1 MPNAMPKSA
10 ARPPVLS
17 FAERDRR
24 WAAVRTLMHERGLD
38 CLVVAGFRAREM
50 YESYISDD
58 YNEQCTVL
66 PLEGEPVV
74 LTWANLRVLRAR
86 WSEERGHA
94 LWVKDYRVAT
104 SGAQAAEVAR
114 EKLQGGRRLGLV
126 GLRSEA
132 PTETFGAV
140 PANWWEPFSQ
150 ALAGV
155 GFEDISEEFSHLM
168 LVKSAEELAQVRYAA
183 KAAEA
188 GCRVIAEVAAEGV
201 GEEVIYAEAVRAMY
215 RFGIGLRYPNIVM
228 NSGPAT
234 LSWGPPRWTTR
245 GEAPRRLERGDLMQA
260 ELMPM
265 CGNQEIQVQMT
276 VAIDPLDEI
285 NCKCEK
291 VARQSYEM
299 GLKALRPGITFAD
312 LVAAMAAPLKVAGC
326 WCYTPLVHS
335 VGPHF
340 LLGRPAINMEKVDL
354 GVRFVGPV
362 QARRRTAVLRP
373 GMVFAFEPNACLGRN
388 RVNLGG
394 TVIVTENGCEELNR
408 IPTRVTH
415 KPSRGARRAGAAK
428 VEQPVRGARASGS
441 SKPARPARKRRS
453 GSRRR

>member
-1 MPNAMPKSA
+1 MPKIA
-10 ARPPVLS
+10 VRPPVLS

-24 WAAVRTLMHERGLD
+24 WAAVRALMRERRFD

-58 YNEQCTVL
+58 YNEECSIL
-66 PLEGEPVV
+66 PLEGDPVV
-74 LTWANLRVLRAR
+74 LTWANLRVLRAQ
-86 WSEERGHA
+86 WSAERGHA
-94 LWVKDYRVAT
+94 LWVNDYRVAT
-104 SGAQAAEVAR
+104 SGAQAAQVVR
-114 EKLQGGRRLGLV
+114 EKLDGGHRVGVV
-126 GLRSEA
+126 GLRSSA
-132 PTETFGAV
+132 PTEPFGAI
-140 PANWWEPFSQ
+140 PANWWEQFVQLLP
-150 ALAGV
+150 GV
-155 GFEDISEEFSHLM
+155 AFEDISEQFSHLM

-188 GCRVIAEVAAEGV
+188 GCRAIAEVAAEGV
-201 GEEVIYAEAVRAMY
+201 GEEAIYAEAVREMF

-245 GEAPRRLERGDLMQA
+245 GEQPRRLERGDLMQA

-276 VAIDPLDEI
+276 VAIDPLDPI
-285 NCKCEK
+285 NRKCER
-291 VARQSYEM
+291 VARESYAA
-299 GLKALRPGITFAD
+299 GLKTLRPGITFEQ
-312 LVAAMAAPLKVAGC
+312 LVAAMAEPLKVAGC

-340 LLGRPAINMEKVDL
+340 LLGRPQINMENVNL

-362 QARRRTAVLRP
+362 QGPKRSAVLKP
-373 GMVFAFEPNACLGRN
+373 GMVFAFEPNACIDRH
-388 RVNLGG
+388 RVNIGG

-415 KPSRGARRAGAAK
+415 KAAGAVRRSVRVAAARTA
-428 VEQPVRGARASGS
+428 PVKPRPAAARKKA
-441 SKPARPARKRRS
+441 ARPARR
-453 GSRRR
+453 GAA